1 MAPIIGKAKFHN
13 FPAYA
18 QWHKSLTVEHA
29 KELWKV
35 VCPNQTELGKAFDTL
50 YTNWNSVFN
59 WESAQETRLQQFTKF
74 QDYLELTDQPWDV
87 RYVDDNGLMVI
98 SYGQCDENT
107 KQKSNQFLIENWK
120 QWLDYT
126 PFTDYSATSLD
137 ELRQLASAGKEGLS
151 GNTSLIPQNAGGDL
165 SIAKVKTGMT
175 LQEQALNDLQ
185 AKIKAVEDGDTD
197 ELRPIKEQME
207 ALRLQMETL
216 QKQKMAQLEVLKA
229 DLEAKKKDMEKQLFI
244 LESEIYSIRCFLGE
258 TVNFIKLRSGKNA
271 PLDQPVVLYQK
282 LRFMIEDLGKF
293 RIMFPKEH
301 IGSSIEK
308 ALKNS
313 DLLLNAF
320 APSSKCISLI
330 RHSETGKSIAPHEE
344 LRNCLDTYELLHG
357 NQLAILIRNGENV
370 YIGWTDDDK
379 ITLQRDFFLKPT
391 KAEIVP
397 TAEKRPG
404 ESDWS
409 YNRRMED
416 EQKRMDAENKRN
428 FMEWLSRVFLNSILN
443 GISAAENSI
452 LPLPKFR
459 NEMERKQHIIYS
471 FADGALTD
479 NRFGNFGDI
488 VARGNAT
495 IKKGDMV
502 LTTLSLCPEQPKNRY
517 SAAWHN
523 SRGRGEK
530 NRTHDVRASDCTIYK
545 INLVEFDKPK
555 KMKRYQYKFS
565 GVDGERWITTV
576 TNADTQLTDEAKVL
590 EYFDQITQHSFISLE
605 KDCWWCGDD
614 EKRPAHANF
623 EVFTSEII
631 NLTFL
636 NSVVLNYVLSTGNIQ
651 SWKVTGIEVN
661 YAYALRYIGK
671 ALEYVRE
678 REKTEAENIRLVGG
692 ASILDDPDWPV
703 ALSAWKMAKDVRNL
717 TEYQAKRFVKAMIAG
732 DVNFNDVTS
741 ADSNIRL
748 LEDDPWAGW

>member
-1 MAPIIGKAKFHN
+1 MSTTMNIIGKAKFHS
-13 FPAYA
+13 FSSYIA
-18 QWHKSLTVEHA
+18 WHKTLTVEDA
-29 KELWKV
+29 KTLWKV
-35 VCPNQTELGKAFDTL
+35 VCPKQTELGKAFDTL
-50 YTNWNSVFN
+50 YANWNSCFD
-59 WESAQETRLQQFTKF
+59 WKSAQETRLQQFTKF

-107 KQKSNQFLIENWK
+107 KQKSNQFLIENWQ

-137 ELRQLASAGKEGLS
+137 ELRQLASSGKEGLS

-207 ALRLQMETL
+207 ALRLQMEAL

-271 PLDQPVVLYQK
+271 PLEQPVVLYQK

-320 APSSKCISLI
+320 APYSKCISLI
-330 RHSETGKSIAPHEE
+330 RYSETGRTIAPHEE
-344 LRNCLDTYELLHG
+344 LRNCLATYELLHG

-370 YIGWTDDDK
+370 YIGWTDEDK

-391 KAEIVP
+391 AAQVMP

-409 YNRRMED
+409 YDRRMED
-416 EQKRMDAENKRN
+416 EQKRMEAENKRN
-428 FMEWLSRVFLNSILN
+428 FMEFRSRIFLNSILN
-443 GISAAENSI
+443 GVSSSENSI
-452 LPLPKFR
+452 LPLPKFS

-479 NRFGNFGDI
+479 NRFGNFGDF
-488 VARGNAT
+488 VAKCNSS

-502 LTTLSLCPEQPKNRY
+502 LTTLSLYPEQCKNKY
-517 SAAWHN
+517 SSAWHN

-530 NRTHDVRASDCTIYK
+530 NRTHDVSASDCTIYK

-555 KMKRYQYKFS
+555 KKKRYKYKYTS
-565 GVDGERWITTV
+565 IDGEKWNICV
-576 TNADTQLTDEAKVL
+576 ADADAQLGESSIVL

-605 KDCWWCGDD
+605 KDCWWYGDD

-636 NSVVLNYVLSTGNIQ
+636 NSTVLNYVLSTG
-651 SWKVTGIEVN
+651 
-661 YAYALRYIGK
+661 
-671 ALEYVRE
+671 
-678 REKTEAENIRLVGG
+678 
-692 ASILDDPDWPV
+692 
-703 ALSAWKMAKDVRNL
+703 
-717 TEYQAKRFVKAMIAG
+717 
-732 DVNFNDVTS
+732 
-741 ADSNIRL
+741 NIRL